1 MCRDKSSSEEVRGAL
16 KALYPR
22 LWRYCRAIT
31 GTNAGADDLAQAACL
46 RAIDKAAQ
54 YQPGTQVDRWVFKI
68 AQSCWLNDLRAAK
81 VRRGGGLI
89 ASDEIDIPDT
99 HADTE
104 SNILAR
110 QVLREVGRLPEAQ
123 RAAVLLAY
131 VEGYRYKEVAEILDI
146 PIGTVMS
153 RLAAARA
160 TLASRLGENADSGR
174 G

>member
-1 MCRDKSSSEEVRGAL
+1 MFRDKSSSEEVRAAL
-16 KALYPR
+16 KPLYPR
-22 LWRYCRAIT
+22 LWRYCRAVT

-46 RAIDKAAQ
+46 RAIDKADQ
-54 YQPGTQVDRWVFKI
+54 FQPGTQVDRWVFKI

-81 VRRGGGLI
+81 VRRGGGLV
-89 ASDEIDIPDT
+89 ASEDIDIPDT
-99 HADTE
+99 RADTE
-104 SNILAR
+104 TNILAR
-110 QVLREVGRLPEAQ
+110 EVLGEVGRLPEAQ
-123 RAAVLLAY
+123 RATVLLAY

-160 TLASRLGENADSGR
+160 TLATRLSDTAGR